1 MSVNTVST
9 FLAVGAI
16 ALGLLVLVVA
26 GLWLIARFSAGAA
39 RTLDKVAGAV
49 HGYGLWLAWVMAL
62 VATLG
67 SLYYSEVAGFT
78 PCEYCWYQRIAMY
91 PLALILGIAAFR
103 RDLAIR
109 LYAIPL
115 AATGAAISAYHYTIQ
130 HFPSLAQGSCDLF
143 APCSA
148 AYVWKFDFVSI
159 PFMALVSF
167 AVVITAL
174 ALDRS
179 GLSAL
184 DSEMAIVQGSLPR
197 EKDD

>member
-16 ALGLLVLVVA
+16 ALGLLVLGVA
-26 GLWLIARFSAGAA
+26 GLRVVALGSSGASRA
-39 RTLDKVAGAV
+39 LKRLADSVQ
-49 HGYGLWLAWVMAL
+49 GYGLWLAWVIAV

-103 RDLAIR
+103 RDRAIR
-109 LYAIPL
+109 IYAIPL
-115 AATGAAISAYHYTIQ
+115 AAAGGVISAYHYTIQ
-130 HFPSLAQGSCDLF
+130 HFPSLADGSCDLF

-159 PFMALVSF
+159 PFMALVAF
-167 AVVITAL
+167 ASIVTAL
-174 ALDRS
+174 ALD
-179 GLSAL
+179 GPSAL
-184 DSEMAIVQGSLPR
+184 ARQSSIDEVSGSEEDS
-197 EKDD
+197 